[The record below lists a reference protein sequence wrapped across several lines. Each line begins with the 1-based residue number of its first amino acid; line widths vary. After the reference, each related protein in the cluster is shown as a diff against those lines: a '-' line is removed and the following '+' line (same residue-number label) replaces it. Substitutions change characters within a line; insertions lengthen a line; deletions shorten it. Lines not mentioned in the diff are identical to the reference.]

1 MLWDLASGGA
11 LRQFEQPRL
20 DENSE
25 ILDGH
30 WGPDGH
36 AIALTDLGGRLSL
49 YSLGLGAAAP
59 PMHVGPEESFACGG
73 ATRLAAPR
81 EADAPPP
88 PLQQYFAS
96 DHTPLVNGGL
106 ALQPGF
112 ALDAAQQVELV
123 RVRVRV
129 RG

>member
-1 MLWDLASGGA
+1 M
-11 LRQFEQPRL
+11 

-59 PMHVGPEESFACGG
+59 PMHVGPEESFA
-73 ATRLAAPR
+73 
-81 EADAPPP
+81 
-88 PLQQYFAS
+88 
-96 DHTPLVNGGL
+96 
-106 ALQPGF
+106 
-112 ALDAAQQVELV
+112 
-123 RVRVRV
+123 
-129 RG
+129 

>member
-1 MLWDLASGGA
+1 M
-11 LRQFEQPRL
+11 

-81 EADAPPP
+81 EGDAPPP
-88 PLQQYFAS
+88 PL
-96 DHTPLVNGGL
+96 
-106 ALQPGF
+106 
-112 ALDAAQQVELV
+112 
-123 RVRVRV
+123 
-129 RG
+129 

>member
-1 MLWDLASGGA
+1 M
-11 LRQFEQPRL
+11 

-129 RG
+129 RVRG